1 MNEDNNKKIKDSLI
15 KLYLKLKLP
24 LKNKENKNS
33 ENEEKSE
40 NLSKQSIL
48 TLIEYISSIYD
59 ISLTMK
65 IDEEVKK
72 YINSTNLKDLNNLN
86 DYELLLRKLEND
98 IRHHISIENQIKLY
112 GEKVTIK
119 LEELEKDNVIL
130 SNKIEQ
136 IMKENKELKLK
147 NKNLI
152 EQIHNL
158 KILKEEYEKKIK
170 NNEKLKNISLFKNKL
185 INKTSLKLSNFHK
198 SQINFFYGKK
208 NNNIDINPKKNIENQ
223 YKLNNSNNSFS
234 YKSKIKIMDEEN
246 FHNNN
251 NKVIDKILEYK
262 KINNN
267 LEQNKNDIFLKENT
281 RNFICKKTKSVNLKK
296 DKENIISNEKNFNI
310 SKILI
315 EKNGN
320 NVNCSFNDLIK
331 NNKLFKNDK
340 NLFVKKL
347 IKEISKNNVNIPFV
361 NNLNNTNNFL
371 IYNGID
377 IADNSLK
384 KNNLIKKN
392 NNFYSKK
399 MNLNKS
405 SVV

>member
-1 MNEDNNKKIKDSLI
+1 MNDDNNNKKIKDSLI

-33 ENEEKSE
+33 ENEENSDHLF
-40 NLSKQSIL
+40 NQPIS

-65 IDEEVKK
+65 IDEEVKN
-72 YINSTNLKDLNNLN
+72 YINSSNLKDLNNLN

-112 GEKVTIK
+112 GEKITIK
-119 LEELEKDNVIL
+119 LEELERDNEIL
-130 SNKIEQ
+130 SNKIKQ
-136 IMKENKELKLK
+136 ITKENNELKLK
-147 NKNLI
+147 NKNLNELI
-152 EQIHNL
+152 TNL
-158 KILKEEYEKKIK
+158 KLLNEEYEKKIK
-170 NNEKLKNISLFKNKL
+170 NNNFNEKLKISLIKKNNL
-185 INKTSLKLSNFHK
+185 VHKTSLKLSNFHK
-198 SQINFFYGKK
+198 SQINFFYVKK
-208 NNNIDINPKKNIENQ
+208 NNNIDINQKKNLENQ

-234 YKSKIKIMDEEN
+234 YKSKIKMIDEEN

-251 NKVIDKILEYK
+251 KVIEKVLEK
-262 KINNN
+262 
-267 LEQNKNDIFLKENT
+267 NKHDFFLKENT

-296 DKENIISNEKNFNI
+296 DKENINSNEKNFNI

-315 EKNGN
+315 EKIGN
-320 NVNCSFNDLIK
+320 NFNCDLFK

-340 NLFVKKL
+340 NLFSKKI
-347 IKEISKNNVNIPFV
+347 IKEISKNNINIPFV

-377 IADNSLK
+377 ITDNSIK
-384 KNNLIKKN
+384 KYNLIKKN
-392 NNFYSKK
+392 NNSISKK
-399 MNLNKS
+399 INLNKS
-405 SVV
+405 SVI